1 MNVHT
6 SNRLSPTTLSRL
18 AVSFAATAVALVAAS
33 CSSSPA
39 TPAKT
44 LVGPTWRIAQRV
56 ENGGVPSLPDCAK
69 DDTLRFKSDGTFAS
83 RIAGTQCNPNEV
95 DVIDQKYTWSG
106 DNKVI
111 TFESPG
117 FSYTGKV
124 ISLTKSQLVI
134 EFDLGPGFVIRD
146 TMKPNA

>member
-1 MNVHT
+1 MPHT
-6 SNRLSPTTLSRL
+6 TASRL
-18 AVSFAATAVALVAAS
+18 PLLVAGIAVAFATAGCAS
-33 CSSSPA
+33 KAA

-44 LVGPTWRIAQRV
+44 LVGPTWQITERV
-56 ENGGVPSLPDCAK
+56 ENGGAPSLPDCAK
-69 DDTLRFKSDGTFAS
+69 DDTLAFKSDGTFTS
-83 RIAGTQCNPNEV
+83 KIAGTQCNPNEV
-95 DVIDQKYTWSG
+95 DVLDQKYTWSG

-111 TFESPG
+111 TFANPA

-146 TMKPNA
+146 TMKPKA